1 MSHEG
6 RPTAHNF
13 HLRVLSRISGWPPS
27 DVQKET
33 VPFRPMRDDG
43 GLNTNNETA
52 RLTPAEVTAGIIL
65 TAAQRGESLPIP
77 GALDVRVGR
86 RASRTSDAAQPAPF
100 DTTRRAVSAERPP
113 SAAPDLERRE
123 HEREG
128 GGAPS
133 ERSAAKQKHESLFE
147 RLCHLF

>member
-1 MSHEG
+1 M
-6 RPTAHNF
+6 
-13 HLRVLSRISGWPPS
+13 

-33 VPFRPMRDDG
+33 VPFHAMRDDER
-43 GLNTNNETA
+43 LKIDDETGRPTA
-52 RLTPAEVTAGIIL
+52 AEVTAGTIL
-65 TAAQRGESLPIP
+65 TAIQMGEPLCIP

-86 RASRTSDAAQPAPF
+86 PASRTPDA
-100 DTTRRAVSAERPP
+100 TGRAASAERPA

-133 ERSAAKQKHESLFE
+133 ERGAAKHESFFE
-147 RLCHLF
+147 RLWHRL

>member
-1 MSHEG
+1 MM
-6 RPTAHNF
+6 
-13 HLRVLSRISGWPPS
+13 

-33 VPFRPMRDDG
+33 VPFHAMRDDER
-43 GLNTNNETA
+43 LMIDDETGRPTA
-52 RLTPAEVTAGIIL
+52 AEVTAGAIL
-65 TAAQRGESLPIP
+65 DAIQMGEPLCIP

-86 RASRTSDAAQPAPF
+86 PASRTPDA
-100 DTTRRAVSAERPP
+100 TGRAASAERPA

-133 ERSAAKQKHESLFE
+133 ERGAAKHESLFE
-147 RLCHLF
+147 RLWHRL